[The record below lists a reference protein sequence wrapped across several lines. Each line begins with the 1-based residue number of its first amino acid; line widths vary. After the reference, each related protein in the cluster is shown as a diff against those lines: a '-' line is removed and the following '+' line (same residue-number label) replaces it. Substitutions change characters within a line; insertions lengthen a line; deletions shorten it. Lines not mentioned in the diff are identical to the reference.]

1 MNDLIIII
9 KSELDL
15 TKDIVKNAIKDIE
28 IEEPIFVR
36 KICAFT
42 SEEELDM
49 YIDDE
54 CTKEEIIKHIN
65 KVLMKNNPDI
75 DKSIVSIITYPIKY
89 HKDKIIEIEV

>member
-9 KSELDL
+9 NSELDL

-42 SEEELDM
+42 SEE
-49 YIDDE
+49 
-54 CTKEEIIKHIN
+54 N
-65 KVLMKNNPDI
+65 
-75 DKSIVSIITYPIKY
+75 
-89 HKDKIIEIEV
+89 

>member
-1 MNDLIIII
+1 MNELIIVI

-15 TKDIVKNAIKDIE
+15 TKDIVKDAIKDIE
-28 IEEPIFVR
+28 IEEPIFIR

-54 CTKEEIIKHIN
+54 CTKEDITKYIN
-65 KVLMKNNPDI
+65 KILMKNNPDI

-89 HKDKIIEIEV
+89 HKNKIIEIEV